1 MLPPAWVESQL
12 FGKTLSGGVVLV
24 LEDVDR
30 HPRVS
35 EGLGDGV
42 HLGQGLGR
50 RRVAGLPPGHR
61 AGTRCRPPWRDWG

>member
-1 MLPPAWVESQL
+1 
-12 FGKTLSGGVVLV
+12 VVLV

-42 HLGQGLGR
+42 HLGQGLRR
-50 RRVAGLPPGHR
+50 RRVVGLPL
-61 AGTRCRPPWRDWG
+61 RDIMLERVVGRRGGIRNESFRTDQDDS